1 MRAPAFRLLERRAA
15 DVERRAHSRV
25 AGALRAL
32 LAGLQLATVC
42 GQLLTGRRVAATS
55 VQGIEHRDERA
66 SISEFESGRKKPK
79 PETLR
84 KWLRALQL
92 PDDWADLWIEYQIE
106 QDVRDVLERRRG
118 PRAMAKEDVDAI
130 TRMVRRSWGRG

>member
-1 MRAPAFRLLERRAA
+1 M
-15 DVERRAHSRV
+15 
-25 AGALRAL
+25 
-32 LAGLQLATVC
+32 
-42 GQLLTGRRVAATS
+42 AATEAPEPA
-55 VQGIEHRDERA
+55 QLMARMRQERLRQELTLEWVATKVGVKHA

-79 PETLR
+79 DETLR

-92 PDDWADLWIEYQIE
+92 PDEWAEAWIEYQIE

-130 TRMVRRSWGRG
+130 TRMVRRSWGRA